1 MKVANKAITLIIR
14 AGPGAGARSGGRRVN
29 ALRESAPLQKVEA
42 GCGAAAV
49 VLYSYRQ
56 IYINHPTGL
65 LGLVLSGLI
74 CIVTLALPY
83 EAIQKTGLRPKPS
96 SR

>member
-1 MKVANKAITLIIR
+1 M
-14 AGPGAGARSGGRRVN
+14 
-29 ALRESAPLQKVEA
+29 
-42 GCGAAAV
+42 

-56 IYINHPTGL
+56 IYITHPTGL
-65 LGLVLSGLI
+65 LGLVLSWLI